1 MTDQPIQVIHGLAV
15 RFVVASAWLLM
26 LLTPAVTF
34 ATDCGRGSLRESK
47 KVSLHRAGM
56 SVVMAIEHRNIASFM
71 RYVRPPGVGFGVD
84 HGPLSV
90 EEIDRQLKMKEGIY
104 CLMFSTPCIATSDST
119 KGFRV
124 DVELSKWK
132 ISYAEW
138 LALNKPYMTEIEL
151 EDDDPSEVCG
161 GVFIVHG
168 RADIKTAPK
177 DLELVF
183 IFENGRWM
191 LTNTPDY

>member
-1 MTDQPIQVIHGLAV
+1 MTDQPIKFIHGL
-15 RFVVASAWLLM
+15 RIRLLVAGLFM
-26 LLTPAVTF
+26 LLAPVTTF
-34 ATDCGRGSLRESK
+34 ATDCGRGSLRESR
-47 KVSLHRAGM
+47 KVSLHRAGI
-56 SVVMAIEHRNIASFM
+56 SVVMAIEHRNIAGFM

-84 HGPLSV
+84 QGPLSV
-90 EEIDRQLKMKEGIY
+90 EEIGRQLKLKEGIY
-104 CLMFSTPCIATSDST
+104 CLLFSTPCIATSDPT

-124 DVELSKWK
+124 DEELSKWK

-138 LALNKPYMTEIEL
+138 LELNKPYMTEIEL
-151 EDDDPSEVCG
+151 EDDDPSNVCG
-161 GVFIVHG
+161 GVFTVHG